1 MTKDLTNIVK
11 ACLNG
16 DRQSQRRLYTLFSSR
31 LYGVCLRYSDNEE
44 DAKDLLQEGFI
55 KIFNNLKQYKY
66 NGSLEGWMRRI
77 IVNTALERFRREN
90 KSIFVNNE
98 DYMDSLQVNYEHI
111 LEDLAYKDLIH
122 LVQGLSD
129 QYRVVFN
136 LYVIEG
142 FSHKEIGE
150 KLNIGEGTSKSNLSR
165 ARELLKKKIQKY
177 YKTKK
182 TGKVI

>member
-11 ACLNG
+11 ACLKG
-16 DRQSQRRLYTLFSSR
+16 DRKSQKRLYTLFSSR
-31 LYGVCLRYSDNEE
+31 LYGVCLRYSNNEE

-55 KIFNNLKQYKY
+55 KIFSNLSQYKY

-90 KSIFVNNE
+90 KSIVVNNE

-111 LEDLAYKDLIH
+111 LDDLAYKDLVQ

-142 FSHKEIGE
+142 FSHKEISK
-150 KLNIGEGTSKSNLSR
+150 KLDIGEGTSKSNLSR
-165 ARELLKKKIQKY
+165 ARELLKNRIQKH